1 MHLLSCTG
9 FSRFSESV
17 TYYLANVEGTSHN
30 DIRQN
35 TFEGEMLSAYEIL
48 FNVWIKS
55 SEAKVLYRI
64 VGLYVSCIRSYFS
77 YRNVVVV
84 ERNFAHALDDK
95 QFGSSPLQISRPV

>member
-1 MHLLSCTG
+1 MSAHYSVG

-17 TYYLANVEGTSHN
+17 TYYLANVESTSHY

-55 SEAKVLYRI
+55 SEAKVLYTVVGNCLSVIYVRSFLVIESSVDEPAEI
-64 VGLYVSCIRSYFS
+64 V
-77 YRNVVVV
+77 NV
-84 ERNFAHALDDK
+84 R
-95 QFGSSPLQISRPV
+95 

>member
-1 MHLLSCTG
+1 MFVFKKSKTIQQVLMFRAKTHVHHSHWPHIEIFSYYVG

-17 TYYLANVEGTSHN
+17 TYYLANVESTSHN

-55 SEAKVLYRI
+55 NEAKVHYA
-64 VGLYVSCIRSYFS
+64 Y
-77 YRNVVVV
+77 
-84 ERNFAHALDDK
+84 
-95 QFGSSPLQISRPV
+95 

>member
-1 MHLLSCTG
+1 MSAHYSVG

-17 TYYLANVEGTSHN
+17 TYYLANVESTSHC

-55 SEAKVLYRI
+55 SEAKVLYTV
-64 VGLYVSCIRSYFS
+64 VGNYLSVIYIRSFW
-77 YRNVVVV
+77 
-84 ERNFAHALDDK
+84 A
-95 QFGSSPLQISRPV
+95 